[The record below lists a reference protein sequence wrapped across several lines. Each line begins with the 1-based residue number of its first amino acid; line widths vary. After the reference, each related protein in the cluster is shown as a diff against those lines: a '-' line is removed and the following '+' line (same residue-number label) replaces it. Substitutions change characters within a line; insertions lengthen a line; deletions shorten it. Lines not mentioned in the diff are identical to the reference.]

1 MRRSGVKALADA
13 AGSSLLIHN
22 DGTGAAFGTGRW
34 YRTVVEAVSRN
45 IDDLIEREG
54 WSWRRSLGELVF
66 VIVDALVLGGFVAA
80 LAAAAV

>member
-1 MRRSGVKALADA
+1 
-13 AGSSLLIHN
+13 
-22 DGTGAAFGTGRW
+22 
-34 YRTVVEAVSRN
+34 VVEAVSRN

-54 WSWRRSLGELVF
+54 WSWRRYLGEPVF